1 VPVAALLAGKIPGP
15 AVAVI
20 SGRNIAPQTLARLLE
35 G

>member
-1 VPVAALLAGKIPGP
+1 VAALLAEKIPGP

-20 SGRNIAPQTLARLLE
+20 SGRNIAPQPLARVLA